1 MSPALRPA
9 LLLLV
14 AVLVTGGCGR
24 PPPRPPIKDVAE
36 SIKEVRITGTSAFD
50 SDDLRGGLD
59 TSDAVR
65 NGDPYSP
72 RQANLDEQRIRG
84 FYYRNGFFAA
94 EVTSEVERT
103 DQGVIVT
110 FVVREGDRA
119 RIQDIGFQGLPEG
132 VSPEKVR
139 DALDAVDEVDDLED
153 AEFRKGS
160 RFDYRAYEAAKVIV
174 RNRVQRA
181 GYAHAEVEGIVAASG
196 KSATAVVTF
205 QVYPGPLVT
214 FGKVTISG
222 TRHDEV
228 LDAVKAR
235 VEIEEGKRFD
245 PQAVTDTQTALYD
258 FGRFSSV
265 RIQVE
270 NEGAPAVM
278 PVKITLV
285 DAPRHEWRL
294 GGGAGADPAQYEVR
308 LRAGYAV
315 TGWPRPLM
323 NTRLEIKPKLL
334 SLRQGDAG
342 IEPAVE
348 ASAALERIDLF
359 RPHLRGELRV
369 GYDFDVFE
377 LYSAN
382 GPRVRLGLDSPIGK
396 RVRVSGGWQL
406 RVLNISELH
415 PAIEE
420 NPALIDELA
429 LDLDNDGM
437 VTQYRVAYFEQAVSV
452 DLRDDPVQPQLGVY
466 GELRAEEGTRAAGGE
481 YDYVKLTPEI
491 RGYLGNHRA
500 VLAMRLRVG
509 GFIGEAPLTQ
519 RYFSGGSSNQRG
531 FAERQLAPTAIAAT
545 GDRVA
550 YGGGGLIETGA
561 EARVPIGTIKG
572 LELGLAAFLDG
583 ADVTENFADLD
594 PIDLHW
600 AAGGGIR
607 LGTPIGPVRFDYGR
621 RISRIDE
628 LRYDNGAYHLSLGH
642 TY

>member
-1 MSPALRPA
+1 MPSVLRLATLALFVA
-9 LLLLV
+9 L
-14 AVLVTGGCGR
+14 LVTGACAHS
-24 PPPRPPIKDVAE
+24 PPRPPIKDVPE
-36 SIKEVRITGTSAFD
+36 SIKEVRMTGTSSFD
-50 SDDLRGGLD
+50 SDDLRAGLD

-65 NGDPYSP
+65 NGDPFSP
-72 RQANLDEQRIRG
+72 RQVNLDEQRLRG
-84 FYYRNGFFAA
+84 FYYRHGYFAA
-94 EVTSEVERT
+94 EVTSEAERT
-103 DQGVIVT
+103 AQGVIVT

-119 RIQDIGFQGLPEG
+119 RIEDIGFQGLPEG
-132 VSPEKVR
+132 MEPAKVR
-139 DALDAVDEVDDLED
+139 AALDAVDEVEDLEG
-153 AEFRKGS
+153 AEFRKGAT
-160 RFDYRAYEAAKVIV
+160 FDYRAYEAAKVIV
-174 RNRVQRA
+174 KNQVQRA

-196 KSATAVVTF
+196 RSATAVITF

-214 FGKVTISG
+214 FGKVTING
-222 TRHDEV
+222 TRGEL
-228 LDAVKAR
+228 LDAVRAR

-265 RIQVE
+265 RIQLE
-270 NEGAPAVM
+270 DEGAPAVM

-308 LRAGYAV
+308 LRAGYAIL
-315 TGWPRPLM
+315 GWPRPLM
-323 NTRLEIKPKLL
+323 NTRLEVKPKLL
-334 SLRQGDAG
+334 SLRQGDGG

-348 ASAALERIDLF
+348 ASAAVERIDLF
-359 RPHLRGELRV
+359 RPRLRGEARI

-396 RVRVSGGWQL
+396 RIRVSGGWNL

-415 PAIEE
+415 PAIEG
-420 NPALIDELA
+420 NQALIDELA
-429 LDLDNDGM
+429 LDLNGDGM
-437 VTQYRVAYFEQAVSV
+437 VSQYRVAFFEQALSV
-452 DLRDDPVQPQLGVY
+452 DLRDDPVQPELGVY
-466 GELRAEEGTRAAGGE
+466 GELRAEEGTKAAGGE
-481 YDYVKLTPEI
+481 YTYGKITPEI
-491 RGYLGNHRA
+491 RGYVGNHRA

-519 RYFSGGSSNQRG
+519 RYFSGGSSSQRG
-531 FAERQLAPTAIAAT
+531 FAERQLAPTAIAAE

-561 EARVPIGTIKG
+561 EARVPIGTFKG

-594 PIDLHW
+594 PLDLHW

-607 LGTPIGPVRFDYGR
+607 LGTPIGPVRFDYGY
-621 RISRIDE
+621 RISRQDE
-628 LRYDNGAYHLSLGH
+628 LRTSNYAFHLSLGH